1 MGIDNSLTWMIGGP
15 QGSGINS
22 VAENFAKACIRGGLH
37 VFANIEYHSNIKGEH
52 SYYRLRVD
60 SRELRSHVDWVDL
73 LVALDK
79 ETIFGD
85 LNKAHPTHKGHRHEV
100 SPGGG
105 IIYDAGMKLSPELF
119 GRDDISLFPVPYMD
133 LLVDALKEFGKD
145 RELSKYQVMVN
156 TIALGASLGLVRYD
170 FGLAS
175 EAIKEGFTG
184 RKAALG
190 ELNISAAQH
199 GYDYVQKLF
208 GHNAFPFR
216 LQKQALGEKRMMI
229 RGVQAVAIGKVKAG
243 CGFQT
248 YYPITPATDES
259 EYLESHQEDYNMI
272 VVQAEDE
279 ISAINM
285 ATGAAHAGLRSSTS
299 TSGPGFSLMAEG
311 LGWSGITEAPGPVVV
326 LWQRAGPATGMP
338 TRTEQADLRFAL
350 HAAHGEFPRMVIAPG
365 DVVECFYDTFDAF
378 NYADR
383 YQVPVILLT
392 DKFLASTYKDIPFLN
407 TEGMKVDRGDLLQ
420 EADLAKNPDYKRYR
434 WTDLGISPRTRPG
447 MKGGIFWTTGDE
459 HDEYGHITEAADLR
473 VRMMAKRMRKIE
485 LASQVIPDSKKATLH
500 GPGSAPITLVGWG
513 STKGAI
519 LDGMEELKANGIE
532 ANFLQIRYVNPF
544 PTELVQRTLSDSIRK
559 IAVENNYSA
568 QMAGLI
574 RETTGIAVDNKVVK
588 FDGRPFSQNEIY
600 EGVRDI
606 VRDGMKEVVLS
617 HA

>member
-1 MGIDNSLTWMIGGP
+1 MSINNSLTWMIGGP

-22 VAENFAKACIRGGLH
+22 VAENFAKACVRGGLH

-60 SRELRSHVDWVDL
+60 TRELRSHVDWVDL

-85 LNKAHPTHKGHRHEV
+85 LTKVHPTHNGHRHEV

-105 IIYDAGMKLSPELF
+105 IIYDSGLKLSPDSF

-133 LLVDALKEFGKD
+133 LLIDSLKEFGKD

-156 TIALGASLGLVRYD
+156 TIALGASLGLVGYD

-190 ELNISAAQH
+190 ELNVSAAQH
-199 GYDYVQKLF
+199 GYDYAQKMF
-208 GHNAFPFR
+208 GHTPFPFK
-216 LQKQALGEKRMMI
+216 LQKQVLGEKRMMI
-229 RGVQAVAIGKVKAG
+229 RGVQAVAIGKIKAG

-311 LGWSGITEAPGPVVV
+311 LGWSGITEAPGPVIV

-365 DVVECFYDTFDAF
+365 DIVESFHDTFDAF
-378 NYADR
+378 NYAER
-383 YQVPVILLT
+383 YQVPVILLS
-392 DKFLASTYKDIPFLN
+392 DKFLASTYKDIPFLH
-407 TEGMKVDRGDLLQ
+407 TDGMKVDRGDLLQ
-420 EADLAKNPDYKRYR
+420 EQDLGKSPDYKRYQ
-434 WTDLGISPRTRPG
+434 WNDLGISPRSSPG
-447 MKGGIFWTTGDE
+447 LKGGIFWTTGDE
-459 HDEYGHITEAADLR
+459 HDEYGHITEATDLR
-473 VRMMAKRMRKIE
+473 VRMMTKRMRKIE
-485 LASQVIPDSKKATLH
+485 LAGQVISHSKKVTLH
-500 GPGSAPITLVGWG
+500 GPRAAPLTLVGWG

-519 LDGMEELKANGIE
+519 LDGMEELKAAGIE
-532 ANFLQIRYVNPF
+532 TNFLQIRYINPF
-544 PTELVQRTLSDSIRK
+544 PTELVKEVLSGPIRK
-559 IAVENNYSA
+559 IAIENNYSA

-574 RETTGIAVDNKVVK
+574 RESTGIAVDNKIVK

-600 EGVRDI
+600 
-606 VRDGMKEVVLS
+606 
-617 HA
+617 

>member
-1 MGIDNSLTWMIGGP
+1 MSISNSLTWMIGGP

-60 SRELRSHVDWVDL
+60 SGELRSHLDWVDL
-73 LVALDK
+73 LVALDR
-79 ETIFGD
+79 ETLFGD
-85 LNKAHPTHKGHRHEV
+85 LTKARPTHAGHRHEV

-105 IIYDAGMKLSPELF
+105 IIYDAGLKLSPESF
-119 GRDDISLFPVPYMD
+119 GRDDITLFPVPYMD
-133 LLVDALKEFGKD
+133 LLVDSLKEFGKE

-156 TIALGASLGLVRYD
+156 TIALGASLGLVNYD

-175 EAIKEGFTG
+175 EAIREGFTG

-190 ELNISAAQH
+190 ELNIRAAQH
-199 GYDYVQKLF
+199 GYDYAEKVF
-208 GHNAFPFR
+208 GRNAFPIR
-216 LQKQALGEKRMMI
+216 LRRQALGGKRIMI
-229 RGVQAVAIGKVKAG
+229 RGVQAVAMGKVKAG

-259 EYLESHQEDYNMI
+259 EYLESHQVSYNMI

-311 LGWSGITEAPGPVVV
+311 LGWSGITEAPGPVII
-326 LWQRAGPATGMP
+326 LWQRSGPATGMP
-338 TRTEQADLRFAL
+338 TRTEQGDLCFAL
-350 HAAHGEFPRMVIAPG
+350 HAAHGEFPRMIIAPG

-378 NYADR
+378 NYAER
-383 YQVPVILLT
+383 YQVPVIVLA

-407 TEGMKVDRGDLLQ
+407 TDGMKIDRGDFLE
-420 EADLAKNPDYKRYR
+420 EADIAKSPDYKRYQL
-434 WTDLGISPRTRPG
+434 TDLGISPRARPG
-447 MKGGIFWTTGDE
+447 QKGGIFWTTGDE

-473 VRMMAKRMRKIE
+473 VRMMTKRMKKIE
-485 LASQVIPDSKKATLH
+485 LAGQVIPDSKKATLH
-500 GPGSAPITLVGWG
+500 GPKTAPITIVGWG

-519 LDGMEELKANGIE
+519 LDGMEELGVNGIE
-532 ANFLQIRYVNPF
+532 ANFLQIRYVSPF
-544 PTELVQRTLSDSIRK
+544 PKTLVQKLLYGSSRK
-559 IAVENNYSA
+559 IAIENNYSA

-574 RETTGIAVDNKVVK
+574 REMTGIAVDNKIVK

-600 EGVRDI
+600 EGVSDI
-606 VRDGMKEVVLS
+606 VKNGMSEVMLS

>member
-1 MGIDNSLTWMIGGP
+1 M
-15 QGSGINS
+15 
-22 VAENFAKACIRGGLH
+22 
-37 VFANIEYHSNIKGEH
+37 
-52 SYYRLRVD
+52 
-60 SRELRSHVDWVDL
+60 
-73 LVALDK
+73 
-79 ETIFGD
+79 
-85 LNKAHPTHKGHRHEV
+85 
-100 SPGGG
+100 
-105 IIYDAGMKLSPELF
+105 
-119 GRDDISLFPVPYMD
+119 
-133 LLVDALKEFGKD
+133 
-145 RELSKYQVMVN
+145 
-156 TIALGASLGLVRYD
+156 
-170 FGLAS
+170 
-175 EAIKEGFTG
+175 
-184 RKAALG
+184 
-190 ELNISAAQH
+190 
-199 GYDYVQKLF
+199 QKLF

-350 HAAHGEFPRMVIAPG
+350 HAAHGEFPRMIIAPG

-473 VRMMAKRMRKIE
+473 VRMMTKRMRKIE

-500 GPGSAPITLVGWG
+500 GPRSAPITLVGWG

-606 VRDGMKEVVLS
+606 VRDGMKEVALS

>member
-1 MGIDNSLTWMIGGP
+1 MVNSFTWMIGGP

-60 SRELRSHVDWVDL
+60 SKELRSHVDWIDL

-79 ETIFGD
+79 ETLFGD
-85 LNKAHPTHKGHRHEV
+85 LNKIHPTHAGHRHEV

-105 IIYDAGMKLSPELF
+105 IIYDASLKLSPDSF
-119 GRDDISLFPVPYMD
+119 GRDDITLFPIPYMD
-133 LLVDALKEFGKD
+133 LLIEALKEFGKE

-156 TIALGASLGLVRYD
+156 TIALGASLGLVNYD

-199 GYDYVQKLF
+199 GYDYAAKLF
-208 GHNAFPFR
+208 GHNAFPIK
-216 LQKQALGEKRMMI
+216 LQRQALGGRRMMI
-229 RGVQAVAIGKVKAG
+229 RGGQAVAIGKVKAG

-259 EYLESHQEDYNMI
+259 EYLESHQGTYNMI

-279 ISAINM
+279 ISAINI

-350 HAAHGEFPRMVIAPG
+350 HAAHGEFPRIIIAPG
-365 DVVECFYDTFDAF
+365 DVVETYYDTFDSF
-378 NYADR
+378 NYAEH

-392 DKFLASTYKDIPFLN
+392 DKFLASTYQDIVPFNGDGL
-407 TEGMKVDRGDLLQ
+407 KVDRGDMLR
-420 EADLAKNPDYKRYR
+420 ESDLATGTDYRRYR
-434 WTDLGISPRTRPG
+434 WTELGISPRAIPG
-447 MKGGIFWTTGDE
+447 QKGGIFWTTGDE
-459 HDEYGHITEAADLR
+459 HDEYGHITEAPDIR
-473 VRMMAKRMRKIE
+473 IKMMRKRMRKVE
-485 LASQVIPDSKKATLH
+485 LAGQVIPDSKKATLH
-500 GPGSAPITLVGWG
+500 GPKSALITLVGWG
-513 STKGAI
+513 SSKGAI
-519 LDGMEELKANGIE
+519 LDGMEDLKSDGIE
-532 ANFLQIRYVNPF
+532 TNFLQVRYVNPF
-544 PTELVQRTLSDSIRK
+544 PTNFIQQVLGSARKK
-559 IAVENNYSA
+559 IAIENNYSA

-574 RETTGIAVDNKVVK
+574 REKTGIGMDNTIVK

-600 EGVRDI
+600 EGVKDI
-606 VRDGMKEVVLS
+606 IKNGIKEVTVS

>member
-1 MGIDNSLTWMIGGP
+1 LSVTNSLTWMIGGP

-79 ETIFGD
+79 ETLFGD
-85 LNKAHPTHKGHRHEV
+85 VNKAHATHRGHRHEV

-105 IIYDAGMKLSPELF
+105 IIYDAAFNLSSESF
-119 GRDDISLFPVPYMD
+119 GRDDILLFPVPYMD
-133 LLVDALKEFGKD
+133 LLIDSLKGFGKD

-156 TIALGASLGLVRYD
+156 TIALGATLGLVGYD

-184 RKAALG
+184 RKASLG
-190 ELNISAAQH
+190 ELNVSAAQH
-199 GYDYVQKLF
+199 GYDYAQKMF
-208 GHNAFPFR
+208 GHNPFPLR
-216 LQKQALGEKRMMI
+216 LQKQSLGAKRMMI
-229 RGVQAVAIGKVKAG
+229 RGVQAVAIGKLKAG

-259 EYLESHQEDYNMI
+259 EFLESHQEDYNMI

-311 LGWSGITEAPGPVVV
+311 LGWSGITEAPGPVII

-350 HAAHGEFPRMVIAPG
+350 HAAHGEFPRLIIAPG
-365 DVVECFYDTFDAF
+365 DVVESFYDTFDAF
-378 NYADR
+378 NYAER
-383 YQVPVILLT
+383 YQVPVIILV
-392 DKFLASTYKDIPFLN
+392 DKFLASTYRDVPFFDTN
-407 TEGMKVDRGDLLQ
+407 GMKVDRGDLLQ
-420 EADLAKNPDYKRYR
+420 ETDLAKNPDYKRYQL
-434 WTDLGISPRTRPG
+434 TDLGISPRTRPG
-447 MKGGIFWTTGDE
+447 QKGGIFWTTGDE
-459 HDEYGHITEAADLR
+459 HDEYGHITEAPDLR
-473 VRMMAKRMRKIE
+473 IRMMTKRMRKIE

-500 GPGSAPITLVGWG
+500 GPRTAPTTIVGWG

-519 LDGMEELKANGIE
+519 LDGMEELRASGIDT
-532 ANFLQIRYVNPF
+532 NFLQIRYVNPF
-544 PTELVQRTLSDSIRK
+544 PTELVRRILSGSSRK
-559 IAVENNYSA
+559 IAIENNYTA

-600 EGVRDI
+600 EGVRDV
-606 VRDGMKEVVLS
+606 VRDGMREVTLS